1 MNTTGVN
8 FCLLLSMEYS
18 GTQRIFIVTVL
29 YNKKDVIV
37 EICIRKEFCR
47 NVVAVYKLVI
57 LGFISV

>member
-1 MNTTGVN
+1 VNSTDVN
-8 FCLLLSMEYS
+8 FCLFLNMEYS

-47 NVVAVYKLVI
+47 NVVSVYKLVM
-57 LGFISV
+57 LDFISV